1 MAGRIVLDGFNPAID
16 SNGDI
21 DAGATLT
28 FWENGTTVL
37 QAIYSD
43 SSLQTPL
50 ANPMSPDAAGRFPVG
65 GSSQVW
71 APDDYVYSIQM
82 EFTNGDILTRDDV
95 AGAFSLTH
103 EVPIFWQGAIA
114 DGETYPVYL
123 PIKNLRL
130 PIDLAESR
138 FEVAGALP
146 TAVAT
151 FTLMKNGSTIG
162 TVAFATDGTPS
173 VAFAVDVD
181 FSNSDS
187 FSING
192 PSPDDATLTD
202 VAMNFAFQ
210 II

>member
-16 SNGDI
+16 SDGNL

-28 FWENGTTVL
+28 FYENGTTVL

-71 APDDYVYSIQM
+71 APDDYVYSIKM

-130 PIDLAESR
+130 PADLVESR
-138 FEVAGALP
+138 FKVKGAAP
-146 TAVAT
+146 TATAT
-151 FTLMKNGSTIG
+151 FTLQKNGTDIG
-162 TVAFATDGTPS
+162 TVSFATDKTPT
-173 VAFAVDVD
+173 VAFAVDID
-181 FSNSDS
+181 FSPTDD
-187 FSING
+187 FSIDG
-192 PSPDDATLTD
+192 PSPADATLTD
-202 VAMNFAFQ
+202 VAMNLAFQ